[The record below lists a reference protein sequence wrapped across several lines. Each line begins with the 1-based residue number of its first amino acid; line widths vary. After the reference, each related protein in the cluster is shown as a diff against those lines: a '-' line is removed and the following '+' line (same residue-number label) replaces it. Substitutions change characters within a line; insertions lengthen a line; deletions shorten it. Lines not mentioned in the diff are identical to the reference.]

1 MRKRELTLVFAII
14 VILMM
19 ACIGNVQ
26 ASRTIPASNETSM
39 LVVHVSAS
47 ATGDLR
53 SSTEM
58 VFQQG
63 NENLYDNPPLNQ
75 SGEGVN
81 TVGYFEE
88 TMATDGSIQYD
99 QTIRVDTGNQIT
111 PQNNLE
117 TTRVIDY
124 SNEGDGGRMVSSEEV
139 MVDTVGAPADMSEDM
154 GCCAWGSASQD
165 GVLPA
170 SCTQVIAGSDMDL
183 TEGSVASSSSGRTVA
198 ASTDEPVELT
208 YSVDLHGTDQ
218 TGNEDAHGTASA
230 HVDANIQEGGGED
243 GTDQTTGI
251 EHEQEVSVNGW
262 VDLAMSVSYSTA

>member
-1 MRKRELTLVFAII
+1 MIKRELTLVFAII
-14 VILMM
+14 VILMI
-19 ACIGNVQ
+19 ASVGSVA

-39 LVVHVSAS
+39 LVVSISAS

-53 SSTEM
+53 SHTDM

-63 NENLYDNPPLNQ
+63 NENLNDNPPLNP

-88 TMATDGSIQYD
+88 TMATDGNISYD
-99 QTIRVDTGNQIT
+99 QTIRVDTGNQVT

-117 TTRVIDY
+117 TTRIIDY
-124 SNEGDGGRMVSSEEV
+124 SNEGDGGRMYSSEEV
-139 MVDTVGAPADMSEDM
+139 MVDTVGAPSNQTDL
-154 GCCAWGSASQD
+154 GCCAWGAETTD

-170 SCTQVIAGSDMDL
+170 SCTQVIAGSEMDL
-183 TEGSVASSSSGRTVA
+183 TEGSVTTTSSGRTVA

-230 HVDANIQEGGGED
+230 HVSANIAEGGGEE
-243 GTDQTTGI
+243 GTDQTTAMQ
-251 EHEQEVSVNGW
+251 HEQEISVNGW
-262 VDLAMSVSYSTA
+262 VNLAMDVSYSTE